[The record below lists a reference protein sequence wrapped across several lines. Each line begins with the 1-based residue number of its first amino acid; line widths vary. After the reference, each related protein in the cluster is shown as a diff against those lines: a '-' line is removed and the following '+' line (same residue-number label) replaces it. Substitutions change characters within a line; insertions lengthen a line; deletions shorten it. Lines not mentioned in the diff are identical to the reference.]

1 VNFCVGLYKAG
12 PDPLDPS
19 RLIKDKLDCLL
30 ADLDSASTMPIFLKC
45 GVDRIPRIFLTR
57 FNLGQGLDIKPA

>member
-1 VNFCVGLYKAG
+1 LQRELLRTFCVGLYETE

-30 ADLDSASTMPIFLKC
+30 ADLDSASTMASFLKC
-45 GVDRIPRIFLTR
+45 GVDRIPRIF
-57 FNLGQGLDIKPA
+57 